1 MGVYVK
7 GMEMPHDC
15 GDCDFLSGLIC
26 PDNVYHCYAPVDN
39 KNYSIDVTEYVENW
53 LKPLWCPLVKV
64 PTPHGRLIDADEI
77 VKDLRHDV
85 AVDQD
90 MLDCK
95 ELTSVIRETT
105 QADKVVKQN
114 AAEIIESTPTVIEG
128 SK

>member
-1 MGVYVK
+1 M
-7 GMEMPHDC
+7 
-15 GDCDFLSGLIC
+15 
-26 PDNVYHCYAPVDN
+26 
-39 KNYSIDVTEYVENW
+39 
-53 LKPLWCPLVKV
+53 KPLWCPLVEV

-114 AAEIIESTPTVIEG
+114 AVEIIESTPTVIEG

>member
-1 MGVYVK
+1 
-7 GMEMPHDC
+7 
-15 GDCDFLSGLIC
+15 
-26 PDNVYHCYAPVDN
+26 
-39 KNYSIDVTEYVENW
+39 
-53 LKPLWCPLVKV
+53 
-64 PTPHGRLIDADEI
+64 LIDADEI

-114 AAEIIESTPTVIEG
+114 AVEIIESTPTVIEG

>member
-7 GMEMPHDC
+7 GMDMPHDC
-15 GDCDFLSGLIC
+15 GDCDFLSGLTY
-26 PDNVYHCYAPVDN
+26 NKYYCYAPVDE
-39 KNYSIDVTEYVENW
+39 KNYSINVTENVENW
-53 LKPLWCPLVKV
+53 SRPDWCPLVEV
-64 PTPHGRLIDADEI
+64 PTSHGRLIDADEI

-95 ELTSVIRETT
+95 ELTSFIREKT
-105 QADKVVKQN
+105 QVDKYIKQN

>member
-1 MGVYVK
+1 MGVYIRD
-7 GMEMPHDC
+7 MEMPKECEFCFLVEKCEQRHYEMMKDED
-15 GDCDFLSGLIC
+15 GDYMLRLVK
-26 PDNVYHCYAPVDN
+26 DN
-39 KNYSIDVTEYVENW
+39 
-53 LKPLWCPLVKV
+53 CPLVEV

-90 MLDCK
+90 MLDYE
-95 ELTSVIRETT
+95 ELTSAIREMT